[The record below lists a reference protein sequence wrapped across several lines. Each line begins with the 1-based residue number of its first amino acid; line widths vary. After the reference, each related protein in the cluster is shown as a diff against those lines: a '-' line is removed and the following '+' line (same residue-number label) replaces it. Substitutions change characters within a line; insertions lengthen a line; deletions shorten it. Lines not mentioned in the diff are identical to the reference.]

1 MGKDFFAY
9 QNKIKCNSDD
19 GKKFNSL
26 VLGNVSREAWIRF
39 PIKPVPKKLN
49 L

>member
-1 MGKDFFAY
+1 MAEDFFAY

-19 GKKFNSL
+19 GKDFHFL
-26 VLGNVSREAWIRF
+26 VLGNVFCEAWIRF
-39 PIKPVPKKLN
+39 PIKPVPKKLK